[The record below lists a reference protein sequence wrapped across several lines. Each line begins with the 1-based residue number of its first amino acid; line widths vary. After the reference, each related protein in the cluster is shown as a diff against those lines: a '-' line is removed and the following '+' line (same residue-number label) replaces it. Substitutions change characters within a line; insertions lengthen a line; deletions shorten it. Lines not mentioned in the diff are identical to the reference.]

1 MKVVFAS
8 LSAVLLSS
16 LPGALAADSN
26 NLRGAALIT
35 DFEDQAADLIDF
47 KSTNGVPSKV
57 QKALKN
63 AKKNGVDK
71 KEVKTLQKKIIEKW
85 EKNTKKS
92 CSMYLTEP
100 TCDGAKNCEWS
111 NDTCVSSKFF
121 EDEEEEF
128 FFDSS
133 EDLFDSEDYD
143 FDEDS
148 EDYDF
153 RSTKGV
159 PSKVQKELKKAK
171 KNGVDKKEVKSLQ
184 KKILNKWNKNTKK
197 RCSMYLSEPTCDGAK
212 NCEWSNDTCVSS
224 KFFEDEEEEF
234 FFDSSEDLFD
244 SEDYDF
250 DEDSEDYDF
259 MTKSLSKKVDKAVD
273 KKLEKKG
280 LTRDDLDKKELKKVV
295 KKVEN
300 KIQKKIDQADAKETA
315 KKLVKNQNTCRLI
328 LSKTVCE
335 ETKNCGWK
343 STRSPG
349 TKCRYNGSSFFDSF
363 EDLFDSEDYDF
374 DEESGMLLTSTTM
387 KTLVIWTSTTKVKTL
402 RTPTGM
408 ETLRTTNGRCK

>member
-1 MKVVFAS
+1 MRSHTS
-8 LSAVLLSS
+8 LSS
-16 LPGALAADSN
+16 AASPTPCLQSN

-47 KSTNGVPSKV
+47 K
-57 QKALKN
+57 
-63 AKKNGVDK
+63 
-71 KEVKTLQKKIIEKW
+71 
-85 EKNTKKS
+85 
-92 CSMYLTEP
+92 
-100 TCDGAKNCEWS
+100 
-111 NDTCVSSKFF
+111 
-121 EDEEEEF
+121 
-128 FFDSS
+128 
-133 EDLFDSEDYD
+133 
-143 FDEDS
+143 
-148 EDYDF
+148 
-153 RSTKGV
+153 STKGV

-184 KKILNKWNKNTKK
+184 KKILKKWNKNTKK

-300 KIQKKIDQADAKETA
+300 KIQDKVDKEDA
-315 KKLVKNQNTCRLI
+315 KKLLKKQNACLI
-328 LSKTVCE
+328 IHSETVCD
-335 ETKNCGWK
+335 ETKNCEWK
-343 STRSPG
+343 STRRTG
-349 TKCRYNGSSFFDSF
+349 TKCRYNGSSFFASS

-374 DEESGMLLTSTTM
+374 DEESGDAVDFYDDEDSGDLDYYYEGEDSEDTDWDGDSEDYEWEM
-387 KTLVIWTSTTKVKTL
+387 
-402 RTPTGM
+402 
-408 ETLRTTNGRCK
+408 

>member
-1 MKVVFAS
+1 MRSHTS
-8 LSAVLLSS
+8 LSS
-16 LPGALAADSN
+16 AASPTPCLQAS

-57 QKALKN
+57 EKALKN
-63 AKKNGVDK
+63 AKKDGVDK
-71 KEVKTLQKKIIEKW
+71 KEVKKLQKKIIEKW
-85 EKNTKKS
+85 DKNTMKH

-100 TCDGAKNCEWS
+100 TCDGA
-111 NDTCVSSKFF
+111 
-121 EDEEEEF
+121 
-128 FFDSS
+128 
-133 EDLFDSEDYD
+133 
-143 FDEDS
+143 
-148 EDYDF
+148 
-153 RSTKGV
+153 R
-159 PSKVQKELKKAK
+159 
-171 KNGVDKKEVKSLQ
+171 
-184 KKILNKWNKNTKK
+184 
-197 RCSMYLSEPTCDGAK
+197 

-259 MTKSLSKKVDKAVD
+259 MTMSNSKKVDKAVD
-273 KKLEKKG
+273 KKLAKKG
-280 LTRDDLDKKELKKVV
+280 LTRDDVNKKDLKKIV

-300 KIQKKIDQADAKETA
+300 KIQDKVDKEDA
-315 KKLVKNQNTCRLI
+315 KKLLKKQNACLI
-328 LSKTVCE
+328 IRSETVCD

-343 STRSPG
+343 STRRAG

-374 DEESGMLLTSTTM
+374 DEESGDAVDFYGDEDSGDLDYYYEGEDSEDTDWDEDSEDYEWEM
-387 KTLVIWTSTTKVKTL
+387 
-402 RTPTGM
+402 
-408 ETLRTTNGRCK
+408 